1 MNYQEYVG
9 HSLLNNVKQLAHQVT
24 GNRAINGETSIDWRE
39 TQLNNRIRK
48 IEEHIG
54 EGNIINGIRESEE
67 AINFGKEALSYFR
80 QYQRVQFLIYLSIM
94 WLGWIV
100 ILFLK
105 ITGIK
110 RRCLRISLLQFVNI
124 GFASLLIIMLFRY
137 AGKNIIFKLYSKMH

>member
-1 MNYQEYVG
+1 MNYQEYIG

-54 EGNIINGIRESEE
+54 KGSIINGIRESEE

-80 QYQRVQFLIYLSIM
+80 QYQRIRFLIYLSIM

-105 ITGIK
+105 IIGTK
-110 RRCLRISLLQFVNI
+110 RRCFQISLLQFVNI
-124 GFASLLIIMLFRY
+124 GFASLLIIMLIRY
-137 AGKNIIFKLYSKMH
+137 AGKNFI